1 MDHGDS
7 GGCFSSVSDSVDI
20 RQFLGMRSE
29 RSVPERC
36 RFFVLPIPY
45 EKTTS
50 YRRGTACGPMA
61 LIRASCQVETWD
73 EEVKKET
80 WKLGICT
87 LSPFGSKKL
96 KAGVFFSALESKVSG
111 LLEHKGTIPFF
122 LGGEHTITQ
131 ALIPPFIKKYPEL
144 SVLHFDAHADLRKTY
159 EGTVHNHAC
168 SLYPI
173 SRKCRVVQV
182 GIRNV
187 GQEELG
193 SVNSG
198 NVKTFLM
205 HENLNIRTLV
215 KNVLKNLSDTVYMT
229 IDLDGFDPSVIPG
242 TGTPQPG
249 GFLWYDA
256 LKLFSMV
263 CRKKRVVG
271 VDVVELAPQKDSVI
285 SEFTAAKLVYRLMGY
300 LSR

>member
-1 MDHGDS
+1 MDHSDS
-7 GGCFSSVSDSVDI
+7 DGCLSLVSDSVDT

-45 EKTTS
+45 ERTTS
-50 YRRGTACGPMA
+50 YRRGTARGPMT
-61 LIRASCQVETWD
+61 LIRASTQVETWD

-87 LSPFGSKKL
+87 LPPFGFNARSNI
-96 KAGVFFSALESKVSG
+96 FFPKLESKISE
-111 LLEHKGTIPFF
+111 LLKRKGTIPFF

-131 ALIPPFIKKYPEL
+131 ALIPPFLKKYSGL

-159 EGTVHNHAC
+159 EGTAHNHAC

-173 SRKCRVVQV
+173 SKKCRVVQV
-182 GIRNV
+182 GIRNIAP
-187 GQEELG
+187 EELG

-205 HENLNIRTLV
+205 HENLNIRALV
-215 KNVLKNLSDTVYMT
+215 KNVLKHLSSTVYMT

-256 LKLFSMV
+256 LKLFSAV
-263 CRKKRVVG
+263 CRKKKVVG
-271 VDVVELAPQKDSVI
+271 VDVVELAPQRDSVI